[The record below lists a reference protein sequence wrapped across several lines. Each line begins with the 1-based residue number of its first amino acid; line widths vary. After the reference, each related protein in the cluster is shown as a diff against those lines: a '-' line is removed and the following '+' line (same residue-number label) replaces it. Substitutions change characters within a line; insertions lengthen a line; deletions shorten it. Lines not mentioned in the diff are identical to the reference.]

1 MNESLLEPTM
11 SSLFN
16 QAEYSQN
23 VASFIIRKVAV
34 LGAGVMGAQ
43 IAAHFVNAGYEV
55 LLYDLPGSQT
65 QKNMLAEDAIKDLT
79 KLNPAPFVLKDW
91 SIFVKPRNYE
101 QHLHELETC
110 DLIIEA
116 IAERLDWKQDLYKK
130 IAPHI
135 HPQAFLCTNTSGL
148 NLGELSRSL
157 PKSLQSRFC
166 GVHFFN
172 PPRYLPLVELVPTD
186 KNSPEMLDTL
196 EAFLVSR
203 LGKNIV
209 RAKDTPNFIGN
220 RIGVF
225 ALLIAL
231 HYAEKYDLRLDVVDV
246 LTGPLI
252 GHPKSAT
259 LRTLD
264 IVGLDTFSHVVS
276 TMANNLKDDPW
287 HEYFKLPTWLAQLCE
302 RGALG
307 QKTGAGIYKKEGKNI
322 LVYDIKE
329 GEYRPVTGQAN
340 KDVSDILKIKVPADK
355 FKRLQQSDKTEAQFI
370 WSYHRDLW
378 HYAAYHMHAIA
389 NNARDIDEAMR
400 WGFAWKQGPF
410 EQWQS
415 AGWAEMT
422 SLMMKDMAAGKTL
435 TNAPLPDWVGNQASA
450 GAYVESGAFSPQEQ
464 TYVSRRQLPV
474 YQRQLFP
481 EPMPCEHFDE
491 GETLYEDEFV
501 RLWQQSD
508 PISILSFKSKMASIS
523 RGVLNGIFTALPI
536 AVAKSSAMV
545 IWQRYCAHFSVGA
558 DISEFLGAI
567 GRNDFNALNQTLAD
581 FQDACLSVRAAPIPV
596 IAAIKGYALGG
607 GCELAMHCD
616 RRVASLETY
625 MGLVEAGVGLLP
637 GGGGCKELVLRA
649 SRAAG
654 SGDPMPY
661 IRKSFEN
668 VAYAKASSSAQEAKR
683 LGYLEPVDTIIMHPD
698 ELLYVA
704 KQVALSLAQSNYTPP
719 RPESIKVVGDNG
731 WAQLETLLVNMAEGG
746 FISQHDYLI
755 AHHIAKVFAGGIVT
769 SNTQVDEAWL
779 MRLEREGFIEL
790 AATSET
796 KARIEHML
804 QTGKPLRN

>member
-1 MNESLLEPTM
+1 MTESILEATM
-11 SSLFN
+11 SSLFKTTEHVPFS
-16 QAEYSQN
+16 AELPIRR
-23 VASFIIRKVAV
+23 VAI

-55 LLYDLPGSQT
+55 FLYDLA
-65 QKNMLAEDAIKDLT
+65 MLAKDAIKDLT
-79 KLNPAPFVLKDW
+79 RLSPAPFVMTDW
-91 SIFVKPRNYE
+91 AKFMTPKNYDND
-101 QHLHELETC
+101 LGDLSTC

-135 HPQAFLCTNTSGL
+135 HPHALLCTNTSGL
-148 NLGELSRSL
+148 SLESLSKSL
-157 PKSLQSRFC
+157 PKNLQGRFC

-172 PPRYLPLVELVPTD
+172 PPRYLPLVELIPTD
-186 KNSPEMLDTL
+186 KNSGKMLDSL
-196 EAFLVSR
+196 ETFLVSR
-203 LGKNIV
+203 LGKNVV

-220 RIGVF
+220 RVGVF
-225 ALLIAL
+225 ALLTAL
-231 HYAEKYDLRLDVVDV
+231 HYAEQYDLRLDVVDV

-264 IVGLDTFSHVVS
+264 IVGLDTFSHVVA

-287 HEYFKLPTWLAQLCE
+287 HPHFKIPAWMSQLCE

-307 QKTGAGIYKKEGKNI
+307 QKTGSGIYKKDGKNL

-340 KDVSDILKIKVPADK
+340 KDVSDLLKVKDPAAK
-355 FKRLQQSDKTEAQFI
+355 FNRLHDSDKAEAQFL

-378 HYAAYHMHAIA
+378 HYAACQVGAIA
-389 NNARDIDEAMR
+389 NNVRDVDQAMR

-415 AGWAEMT
+415 AGWLEMA
-422 SLMMKDMAAGKTL
+422 SLLSQDIQQGKAL
-435 TNAPLPDWVGNQASA
+435 SSEALPNWITQQAKQ
-450 GAYVESGAFSPQEQ
+450 GAYTAEGAFSPDLLA
-464 TYVSRRQLPV
+464 YVERRQLPV

-508 PISILSFKSKMASIS
+508 AVSILSFKSKMASIG
-523 RGVLNGIFTALPI
+523 RGVLDGIRQALPI
-536 AVAKSSAMV
+536 AIEKSEALV
-545 IWQRYCAHFSVGA
+545 IWQRNWPNFSVGA
-558 DISEFLGAI
+558 DITEFLGAI
-567 GRNDFNALNQTLAD
+567 QRNDFNALHQTLAD
-581 FQDACLSVRAAPIPV
+581 FQDMCLSLRAAPIPV
-596 IAAIKGYALGG
+596 VAALRGYVLGG

-625 MGLVEAGVGLLP
+625 MGLVEAGVGLVP
-637 GGGGCKELVLRA
+637 AGGGCKELILRA
-649 SRAAG
+649 SKAAG
-654 SGDPMPY
+654 TGDPMPY
-661 IRKSFEN
+661 IRKAFEQ
-668 VAYAKASSSAQEAKR
+668 VAYAKASASAQEAKV
-683 LGYLEPVDTIIMHPD
+683 LGYLQDVDTLIMHPE

-704 KQVALSLAQSNYTPP
+704 KQVALSLSQSNYTPP
-719 RPESIKVVGDNG
+719 RPELIKVDNG
-731 WAQLETLLVNMAEGG
+731 WAQMETLLVNLAEGS

-755 AHHIAKVFAGGIVT
+755 AHHIAKIFAGGIIT
-769 SNTQVDEAWL
+769 SNTLVDEAWL
-779 MRLEREGFIEL
+779 LRLERESFVEL
-790 AATSET
+790 AGTAET

>member
-1 MNESLLEPTM
+1 MTESLMEPTM
-11 SSLFN
+11 STLLNAHENSNEFTPLH
-16 QAEYSQN
+16 
-23 VASFIIRKVAV
+23 IRCVAV

-55 LLYDLPGSQT
+55 LLYDLAGSQS
-65 QKNMLAEDAIKDLT
+65 QKSMLSQDAIKDLP
-79 KLNPAPFVLKDW
+79 KLSPAPFVLADW
-91 SIFVKPRNYE
+91 AKFVHPRNYE
-101 QHLHELETC
+101 QHLDQLEAC

-130 IAPHI
+130 IAPHLHAGAI
-135 HPQAFLCTNTSGL
+135 LCTNTSGL
-148 NLGELSRSL
+148 SLDELSKSL

-172 PPRYLPLVELVPTD
+172 PPRYLPLVELVPTS
-186 KNSPEMLDTL
+186 KNPPEMLDML
-196 EAFLVSR
+196 ETFLVSR

-220 RIGVF
+220 RVGVF

-276 TMANNLKDDPW
+276 TMANNLHDDPW
-287 HEYFKLPTWLAQLCE
+287 HAYFQIPAWMAQLCE

-307 QKTGAGIYKKEGKNI
+307 QKTGAGIYKREGKQI
-322 LVYDIKE
+322 SVFDIKE
-329 GEYRPVTGQAN
+329 SEYRPVTGQAH
-340 KDVSDILKIKVPADK
+340 KDVTDILKIKDPVAK
-355 FKRLQQSDKTEAQFI
+355 FKRLHESEKAEAQFL

-378 HYAAYHMHAIA
+378 HYAAYHLEAIA
-389 NNARDIDEAMR
+389 NNTRDVDQAMR

-415 AGWAEMT
+415 AGWADISALIQQDIASGK
-422 SLMMKDMAAGKTL
+422 SLVT
-435 TNAPLPDWVGNQASA
+435 TPLPSWVIDSA
-450 GAYVESGAFSPQEQ
+450 YTEQGAYSPEDKS
-464 TYVSRRQLPV
+464 YVPRRHLPV

-481 EPMPCEHFDE
+481 EPVPCEHFDE
-491 GETLYEDEFV
+491 GETLYEDDFV

-508 PISILSFKSKMASIS
+508 PVAILSFKSKMASIG
-523 RGVLNGIFTALPI
+523 RGVLDGIRKALPI
-536 AVAKSSAMV
+536 AVEKSSALV
-545 IWQRYCAHFSVGA
+545 IWQRNWSHFSVGA

-567 GRNDFNALNQTLAD
+567 MRNDFAALHQTLAD
-581 FQDACLSVRAAPIPV
+581 FQDMCLSLRAAPIPV
-596 IAAIKGYALGG
+596 VAALKGYVLGG

-616 RRVASLETY
+616 RRVAQLETY
-625 MGLVEAGVGLLP
+625 MGLVEAGVGLVP
-637 GGGGCKELVLRA
+637 AGGGCKELILRA
-649 SRAAG
+649 SRLAG
-654 SGDPMPY
+654 TGDPMPY
-661 IRKSFEN
+661 IRKAFEQ
-668 VAYAKASSSAQEAKR
+668 VAYAKASASAQEASA
-683 LGYLEPVDTIIMHPD
+683 LGYLEAVDTIIMHPD
-698 ELLYVA
+698 ELLFVA

-719 RPESIKVVGDNG
+719 RPELIKVVGDNG
-731 WAQLETLLVNMAEGG
+731 WAQMETLLVNMAEGG
-746 FISQHDYLI
+746 FISQHDYFI
-755 AHHIAKVFAGGIVT
+755 AHHIAKIFAGGIVT

-779 MRLEREGFIEL
+779 LRLERESFVEL
-790 AATSET
+790 AGTAET